1 MMDYSLNVTKLANR
15 LIPHFVR
22 KPVHKAFVHALLA
35 PLGTVNR
42 ALLEFVAEKRVE
54 ANMNSQTMLLE
65 SYLNRTFAGHFRSPS
80 DRIEIIHS
88 TSSGLPVYLELEEGV
103 IDPVVYNAS
112 EAYQADQ
119 VHALDFTSERAG
131 SLPYNFRVSLPAHFE
146 ERRDLVGG
154 VVSLIEKYMI
164 GGFGY
169 DIVYR

>member
-1 MMDYSLNVTKLANR
+1 MRDYSLDVTKLANR

-22 KPVHKAFVHALLA
+22 KPVMKAFVHALLA

-42 ALLEFVAEKRVE
+42 AFLEFVAEKRVE

-65 SYLNRTFAGHFRSPS
+65 HYLNRTFGGYFRSPS

-103 IDPVVYNAS
+103 IDPVVYNAR
-112 EAYQADQ
+112 EAFQADQ
-119 VHALDFTSERAG
+119 IHALEFTAERAG
-131 SLPYNFRVSLPAHFE
+131 SLPYNFRVSVPAHFE
-146 ERRDLVGG
+146 ERRDVLGRL
-154 VVSLIEKYMI
+154 VSLIEKYKI